1 LVSWS
6 YIVTCNKCGYI
17 SAEKLSEKKAK
28 ELLHSH
34 VGGLNHCTI
43 GHIKLMKVRTETF
56 PSENPSVNVAHCVG
70 QGILLPSI
78 DKKPAPTWKAYGLGQ
93 KGSRRNATYSC
104 LYITK

>member
-1 LVSWS
+1 MSFSLVSWS

-43 GHIKLMKVRTETF
+43 GHIKLMKVRT
-56 PSENPSVNVAHCVG
+56 
-70 QGILLPSI
+70 
-78 DKKPAPTWKAYGLGQ
+78 
-93 KGSRRNATYSC
+93 
-104 LYITK
+104 